1 MSNSHFDNLIN
12 FNYLNTLLSIV
23 KDKYSNILYDIIK
36 SLLYPEPEIRKSI
49 LSLYEETLKNV
60 EEYILNFDD
69 KWVNSADRLLSYEI
83 PSLPQESQEICSNWL
98 IYESRTMLSRLDSK
112 LEWSLVY
119 LWWHN
124 DWLYDIM
131 IDDVIMI
138 NREILL
144 GRIKIKRSILMMLY
158 LVIRILFVAD
168 CFDQKGLS
176 LSLFC
181 FRILDII
188 WNNIDPW

>member
-1 MSNSHFDNLIN
+1 MDLYKKERLFNSKEVFHKTMSNSHFDNLIN

-98 IYESRTMLSRLDSK
+98 ICESRTMLSRLDSK
-112 LEWSLVY
+112 LE
-119 LWWHN
+119 
-124 DWLYDIM
+124 
-131 IDDVIMI
+131 
-138 NREILL
+138 
-144 GRIKIKRSILMMLY
+144 
-158 LVIRILFVAD
+158 
-168 CFDQKGLS
+168 
-176 LSLFC
+176 
-181 FRILDII
+181 
-188 WNNIDPW
+188 

>member
-1 MSNSHFDNLIN
+1 
-12 FNYLNTLLSIV
+12 
-23 KDKYSNILYDIIK
+23 
-36 SLLYPEPEIRKSI
+36 
-49 LSLYEETLKNV
+49 
-60 EEYILNFDD
+60 
-69 KWVNSADRLLSYEI
+69 
-83 PSLPQESQEICSNWL
+83 
-98 IYESRTMLSRLDSK
+98 
-112 LEWSLVY
+112 
-119 LWWHN
+119 
-124 DWLYDIM
+124 M

-176 LSLFC
+176 LGLFC

-188 WNNIDPW
+188 WNNIDP